1 MVDPLSVSVGVGI
14 AFIIGMAIIGFM
26 LVGYRQSRR
35 PDYII
40 DMREVSN
47 FYRHANAARRIRVEA
62 DDFHADEDDE

>member
-1 MVDPLSVSVGVGI
+1 MVDPLSIAIGVGI
-14 AFIIGMAIIGFM
+14 ASIIGMAIVGFM

-47 FYRHANAARRIRVEA
+47 FYRHANAARRIRVES
-62 DDFHADEDDE
+62 DDNDESDE

>member
-1 MVDPLSVSVGVGI
+1 MVDPLSIAIGIGI
-14 AFIIGMAIIGFM
+14 AAIIGMAIVGFM

-62 DDFHADEDDE
+62 DNDESDE